1 MSECRSRG
9 FRFAALPSG
18 AVVLLLLAAGTFAA
32 PARADKAA
40 HADGSTHATDQPG
53 MSETDLARRRLTE
66 RVDERRPEI
75 PLTLSF
81 LGRPLIVSGESEI
94 GVGFDRRLAFEDD
107 SRPDDLVRVEGDVE
121 VELFYSLRPDLHL
134 YAEGEYSSE
143 RDVHQNNE
151 RNESDS
157 FIERGEAWLFAEDV
171 VDSGWNFEAGRL
183 NFEDGRRWWWDEELD
198 GLRVSYPTETFNLSF
213 AVGQELFPAR
223 SDQSYI
229 DPENEDVLRLFGK
242 ASWQYAP
249 EHAATLF
256 ALYHDDHSSRDRIG
270 DNVDED
276 REDPSDAQL
285 TWLGLRL
292 TGTWSLGSVGFL
304 RYWTDSGMVRGH
316 EYISEYEEG
325 SKKGRSVVEE
335 TDRRSVSG
343 WALDTGATWVLPTLL
358 EPRLSLG
365 YAMGSG
371 DDNPEGG
378 TDRSFRQTGLQENE
392 AGFGGVQRFMQY
404 GMLLQPE
411 LSNLQIFT
419 AAAGISLFKAS
430 SLDLVYHYYRQVD
443 AAPFLRDAGIEGEL
457 TGKQRSIGQA
467 LDLVLAVE
475 EWEHFEFEIVGSM
488 FQAGSAFGDQDGD
501 WTYGGFAQFRV
512 LY

>member
-1 MSECRSRG
+1 
-9 FRFAALPSG
+9 
-18 AVVLLLLAAGTFAA
+18 VLLLLAAGTFAA

-40 HADGSTHATDQPG
+40 HPDGSTHADDRPG

-66 RVDERRPEI
+66 RVDERRPEV

-81 LGRPLIVSGESEI
+81 FGRPLVVSGESEI

-134 YAEGEYSSE
+134 FAEGEYSSE

-151 RNESDS
+151 RNESAS
-157 FIERGEAWLFAEDV
+157 YVERGEAWLFAEDV
-171 VDSGWNFEAGRL
+171 VDSGWNVEVGRL
-183 NFEDGRRWWWDEELD
+183 NFEDERRWWWDEDLD
-198 GLRVSYPTETFNLSF
+198 GFRVSYPTETFNLSF
-213 AVGQELFPAR
+213 AVGQELLPAR

-229 DPENEDVLRLFGK
+229 DPENKDVLRLFGK

-249 EHAATLF
+249 EHSATLF
-256 ALYHDDHSSRDRIG
+256 ALYHDDHSSRDRVG
-270 DNVDED
+270 DSVDED
-276 REDPSDAQL
+276 REDPSDAHL

-292 TGTWSLGSVGFL
+292 TGTWSLGSMGFL
-304 RYWTDSGMVRGH
+304 RYWTDSGMVRGY
-316 EYISEYEEG
+316 EYLSEYEEG
-325 SKKGRSVVEE
+325 PKGRSVVEE

-365 YAMGSG
+365 YAIGSG
-371 DDNPEGG
+371 DDDPEEG

-404 GMLLQPE
+404 
-411 LSNLQIFT
+411 
-419 AAAGISLFKAS
+419 
-430 SLDLVYHYYRQVD
+430 VYHYYRQVD
-443 AAPFLRDAGIEGEL
+443 AASFLRDAGIEGEL